1 MLCGVPNRSRRAACT
16 WSILLARL
24 PYWDLP
30 PGEPCQGPG
39 CVNHARAR
47 GRGGRQPTFK
57 SWQVE
62 GRTEATMM
70 LTALAQEVALNE
82 EWHREA
88 SRRDRKGKELGGGPA
103 VSSDLYRVR
112 GRYCEDDAHD

>member
-1 MLCGVPNRSRRAACT
+1 MFCGVPNRSRWGAYT

-30 PGEPCQGPG
+30 PGEPCQGPR

-47 GRGGRQPTFK
+47 GRGGCQPPFK

-62 GRTEATMM
+62 GRAEATMV
-70 LTALAQEVALNE
+70 LTTSAQEVTLNE
-82 EWHREA
+82 KWHRVA

-103 VSSDLYRVR
+103 VSSELNWVH
-112 GRYCEDDAHD
+112 GRYCEDDTHD